1 MILILFGPPGAG
13 KGTQAKL
20 IQQEF
25 DIPALSTG
33 DMFRSNIKESTP
45 LGIKV
50 KTILD
55 SGQLVGDDIVI
66 ELVEDALSN
75 DHYEHGYILDGFPRT
90 VYQAEAYDRILSS
103 KGKTIKAFIS
113 LHVPDDVLVDRL
125 LNRGEGRTDDTED
138 KIRVRLDVYKK
149 ETQPVM
155 EYYASKG
162 LLVEIDG
169 VGTIE
174 EIFNRIKN
182 ALS

>member
-55 SGQLVGDDIVI
+55 SGQLVGDGIVI

-90 VYQAEAYDRILSS
+90 VIKRKRMTVSCLQKEKRLRPLSHCTFQMMYWS
-103 KGKTIKAFIS
+103 IDYLTG
-113 LHVPDDVLVDRL
+113 V
-125 LNRGEGRTDDTED
+125 RGEQMTQ
-138 KIRVRLDVYKK
+138 KIKYVSD
-149 ETQPVM
+149 
-155 EYYASKG
+155 
-162 LLVEIDG
+162 
-169 VGTIE
+169 
-174 EIFNRIKN
+174 
-182 ALS
+182 